1 MHKIGRFFNFGSN
14 LHSIEKKIFLTKSK
28 FEEGC
33 DTPQIIRKCQ
43 LKIIF
48 FKKMAFFS
56 RLFSHFLI

>member
-1 MHKIGRFFNFGSN
+1 MHKIGRFLNFGSN
-14 LHSIEKKIFLTKSK
+14 FHFIEKKIFLTKSK

-48 FKKMAFFS
+48 FLKWHFFQGC
-56 RLFSHFLI
+56 FLIF

>member
-48 FKKMAFFS
+48 LKKWHFFQGC
-56 RLFSHFLI
+56 FLIF

>member
-48 FKKMAFFS
+48 F
-56 RLFSHFLI
+56 